1 VIALELDNGAA
12 GSTKE
17 LDHSDGFELR
27 AVLVVAGFLPVTL
40 IGVSTF
46 EIVGLRALAT
56 YVLAPVIVTV
66 AYLMLCRRAVSTLIR
81 KAVGA
86 GMVATALYDLVRF
99 TFLWTGLMSHDPI
112 PHIGVALGLHPA
124 WVFGYL
130 WRYLGN
136 GGGLAVAFSVL
147 GLKGV
152 RAGVLYGLSVCG
164 GLLALLVV
172 CPHAQEVLFPLTL
185 ATVLMATIGHAVY
198 GAVLGAIS
206 VGLSRNAP

>member
-1 VIALELDNGAA
+1 
-12 GSTKE
+12 
-17 LDHSDGFELR
+17 
-27 AVLVVAGFLPVTL
+27 
-40 IGVSTF
+40 
-46 EIVGLRALAT
+46 
-56 YVLAPVIVTV
+56 
-66 AYLMLCRRAVSTLIR
+66 
-81 KAVGA
+81 
-86 GMVATALYDLVRF
+86 MVATALYDLVRF

-198 GAVLGAIS
+198 GAVLGTIS